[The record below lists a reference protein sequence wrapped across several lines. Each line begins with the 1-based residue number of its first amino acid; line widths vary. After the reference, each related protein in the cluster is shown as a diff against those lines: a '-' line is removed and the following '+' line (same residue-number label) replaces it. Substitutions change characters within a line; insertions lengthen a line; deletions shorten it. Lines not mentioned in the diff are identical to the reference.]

1 MGTILLGIGDF
12 GASNAKGD
20 IVKTLALGSCV
31 SVIFLDPVT
40 KMVGMVHIALP
51 DSSIVK
57 EEDVKRLPGRFADTG
72 IPALINKMKSLGMK
86 DHKKLIVKL
95 AGGSVIMDPKNT
107 FNIGKRNVLAI
118 KKILWEMGL
127 GARKEDIGGTI
138 SRTVSV
144 YVDTGRVVISSPG
157 RDDWCI

>member
-1 MGTILLGIGDF
+1 
-12 GASNAKGD
+12 
-20 IVKTLALGSCV
+20 
-31 SVIFLDPVT
+31 
-40 KMVGMVHIALP
+40 
-51 DSSIVK
+51 
-57 EEDVKRLPGRFADTG
+57 
-72 IPALINKMKSLGMK
+72 MK